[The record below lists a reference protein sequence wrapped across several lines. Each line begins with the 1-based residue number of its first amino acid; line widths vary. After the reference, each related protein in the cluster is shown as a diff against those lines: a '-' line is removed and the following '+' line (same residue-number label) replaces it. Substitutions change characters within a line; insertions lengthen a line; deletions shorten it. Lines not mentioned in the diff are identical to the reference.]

1 MGRLT
6 KPVPPDR
13 SKIHINDL
21 KEARAW
27 ARNLGVSTTTLAE
40 IVETVGP
47 SAAEVRLELE
57 RRVGASRAQGGP
69 EDD

>member
-1 MGRLT
+1 MRKLT

-13 SKIHINDL
+13 SKIHLDDL
-21 KEARAW
+21 KQAKAW
-27 ARNLGVSTTTLAE
+27 ARKLGVSKTTLAE

-57 RRVGASRAQGGP
+57 RRSKPSDSQEG
-69 EDD
+69 